1 MILVI
6 YFDKFYTN
14 LQKRLNENKINYKI
28 MKYDDD
34 LDTHLFNTTTVI
46 LTGSMKRILREN
58 HFPLLEKLMK
68 SNVKIIG
75 ICFGF
80 QYLAY
85 KSGGKVIEDT
95 VFKGKR
101 KSQFGEMMYFNHHD
115 KVIKLPKQWKIIEKM
130 DDFINI
136 AATDK
141 WIGFQFHPE
150 YDVDQ
155 FARYVLPFLQM

>member
-1 MILVI
+1 
-6 YFDKFYTN
+6 
-14 LQKRLNENKINYKI
+14 

-85 KSGGKVIEDT
+85 TSGGKVIEDT

>member
-1 MILVI
+1 
-6 YFDKFYTN
+6 
-14 LQKRLNENKINYKI
+14 